1 MSTFYAAALPEQI
14 QFDSLVFT
22 DISQQSLT
30 FEWMQPLIDEAT
42 MLPIDSY
49 RVYWD
54 AGYLLEDN
62 YVLLSE
68 ITAYDHYFYKT
79 DDDLIAGTFY

>member
-1 MSTFYAAALPEQI
+1 
-14 QFDSLVFT
+14 
-22 DISQQSLT
+22 
-30 FEWMQPLIDEAT
+30 MQPLIDEAT